1 MQPRAALKRPS
12 IRVSDGQREA
22 VSGLVLV
29 LPALLVLCVLYIY
42 PLCASI
48 AGSFV
53 SNEGIGLHNFA
64 KAFTLYGTDILFT
77 IGITII
83 TLVLVFVVAVLTAS
97 FLRFRNWPF
106 LNFVYRLPLF
116 IPYLIAGH
124 TMRVFLAPHGILNI
138 LISRVTGLSDLPG
151 LAFSWIGLVIT
162 FVWKQFPLAT
172 LLILGAF
179 QSVEDSYIEASLN
192 LGGNKVRAVWEILLP
207 ICRPTVLVAMV
218 LTFVSTIG
226 CLTIPLLIGPS
237 KPVMLPIDMA
247 FRINYMGDWGVA
259 NALGVISYLIVI
271 ALSMYYLSYTVKKE
285 DA

>member
-1 MQPRAALKRPS
+1 MQPRAAVKRPS

-53 SNEGIGLHNFA
+53 SDEGIGLHNFA

-97 FLRFRNWPF
+97 FLGLELAL

-124 TMRVFLAPHGILNI
+124 TMRVFLAPM
-138 LISRVTGLSDLPG
+138 
-151 LAFSWIGLVIT
+151 
-162 FVWKQFPLAT
+162 
-172 LLILGAF
+172 
-179 QSVEDSYIEASLN
+179 AS
-192 LGGNKVRAVWEILLP
+192 
-207 ICRPTVLVAMV
+207 
-218 LTFVSTIG
+218 
-226 CLTIPLLIGPS
+226 
-237 KPVMLPIDMA
+237 
-247 FRINYMGDWGVA
+247 
-259 NALGVISYLIVI
+259 
-271 ALSMYYLSYTVKKE
+271 
-285 DA
+285 